1 MKKTCTLFVVFLL
14 LYATSLFAEHQP
26 KNVILMIGDG
36 MGFNAD
42 LAGTFWR
49 LGPDGKQVYHDL
61 ANFPVSLG
69 VTTYEVL
76 EETPQSTLDNP
87 GSGYDPA
94 VFWAN
99 AGGADASVHGAKT
112 TDSASA
118 ATAMYTG
125 TKTLNGRISTDK
137 WGGKPLETVAEYAKQ
152 RGKKTGAVT
161 TVQASHATPAAVA
174 AHVKSREQYS
184 DIFNQMVSGPT
195 LDVIMGGGHPYF
207 ENGTPV
213 ADREKAEFKYV
224 GGEETWNKLI
234 QGDYNGFT
242 WIDSKEDFECLA
254 TGCGA
259 DSNQNRD
266 AENKLPKKV
275 VGIARTCRYPVLP
288 VDGVPNDND
297 YAAKRLEQK
306 IGKEALSEIPTLST
320 MSVGALNVL
329 NQGDSGFF
337 VMIEGGAID
346 WANHDNVI
354 EDCIM
359 HHTGFT
365 KAIEAV
371 CDWVEKNSNWDETLL
386 IVTADHETGR
396 LWGPLKFGSPV
407 GAYLAGSIPAVH
419 YSSGGHT
426 NALAPLWAKGAGS
439 NLFEKWIRGTDE
451 KAGEFWGFDGGR
463 GRYIDNTDIART
475 IREAVGP

>member
-1 MKKTCTLFVVFLL
+1 MKNTCSLFVFVLL
-14 LYATSLFAEHQP
+14 LCTTALFAEQQAR
-26 KNVILMIGDG
+26 NVILMIGDG

-49 LGPDGKQVYHDL
+49 LGPDGKQVYHDST
-61 ANFPVSLG
+61 NFPVSLG
-69 VTTYEVL
+69 VTTYEIS
-76 EETPQSTLDNP
+76 ENTPQSTMDNP
-87 GSGYDPA
+87 GSGYDPS

-99 AGGADASVHGAKT
+99 AGGADASVKGAKT
-112 TDSASA
+112 TDSASS
-118 ATAMYTG
+118 ATAIYTG

-137 WGGKPLETVAEYAKQ
+137 SGKEPLETVAEYAKQ
-152 RGKKTGAVT
+152 RGKKTGTVT

-174 AHVKSREQYS
+174 AHVKSRDQYS
-184 DIFNQMVSGPT
+184 DIFNQMINGPT

-213 ADREKAEFKYV
+213 VDHEKAEFKYV
-224 GGEETWNKLI
+224 GGEETWNKMI

-242 WIDSKEDFECLA
+242 WLDTKANFERLA
-254 TGCGA
+254 TGWGIDSVQNA
-259 DSNQNRD
+259 DS
-266 AENKLPKKV
+266 EKGLPKKV
-275 VGIARTCRYPVLP
+275 VGIARTCQHPVLP

-297 YAAKRLEQK
+297 DAVKRLEQK
-306 IGKEALSEIPTLST
+306 LGKDVLSEIPTLST

-337 VMIEGGAID
+337 LMVEGGAID
-346 WANHDNVI
+346 WANHANSI

-359 HHTGFT
+359 HHAGFT

-371 CDWVEKNSNWDETLL
+371 CDWVEKHSNWDETLL
-386 IVTADHETGR
+386 IVTADHETGK
-396 LWGPLKFGSPV
+396 LWGPLKFGSPIE
-407 GAYLAGSIPAVH
+407 ACPAGSIPAVH

-426 NALAPLWAKGAGS
+426 NALVPLWAKGAGS
-439 NLFEKWIRGTDE
+439 LLFEKRIRGTDE
-451 KAGEFWGFDGGR
+451 KGGQFWKFDGGR

-475 IREAVGP
+475 IRDAVGP